1 METYTIKDVIGLVI
15 NDLGRI
21 AVPIELDDVS
31 DQIRRARMNL
41 IECVKAIERD
51 EAAQTNPDGSSQEEP
66 AQDDDIKIEMV
77 HAIPDTGEPT

>member
-1 METYTIKDVIGLVI
+1 
-15 NDLGRI
+15 
-21 AVPIELDDVS
+21 
-31 DQIRRARMNL
+31 MNL

-51 EAAQTNPDGSSQEEP
+51 EAAQTNPDGSSQEEL